1 MDYNAFGVSRDCRG
15 ILAYAGGEKNGKRGS
30 DREGVVTVESW
41 WGPGRARTAPVRWL
55 VGLGVRFGR
64 LLRVRFGRL
73 VRRPVL
79 VVREAAIDDQASL
92 NENGGNEGQGRAETI
107 PNQGSRALIIQR
119 TCRGPFSAVSN

>member
-1 MDYNAFGVSRDCRG
+1 MDYNAFGVSGDCKG

-73 VRRPVL
+73 MGCLGHEVGASWEIL
-79 VVREAAIDDQASL
+79 EATWRCL
-92 NENGGNEGQGRAETI
+92 GRTSTPQWWQVGI
-107 PNQGSRALIIQR
+107 KIY
-119 TCRGPFSAVSN
+119 